1 MKEYKSQLTNGCKKF
16 AEEDIGETEEKR
28 DESLAIIREWL
39 LENPEI
45 NANPD
50 PVSLLYF
57 LRARKFD
64 IDRTKENIKRQA
76 FEPVYLENMLVQK
89 IN

>member
-1 MKEYKSQLTNGCKKF
+1 MKEYKSQLTESSKKF
-16 AEEDIGETEEKR
+16 AEDDIGETDEIR
-28 DESLAIIREWL
+28 DASLGIIKEWL
-39 LENPEI
+39 EENPKI

-64 IDRTKENIKRQA
+64 IDGTKENIRK
-76 FEPVYLENMLVQK
+76 
-89 IN
+89 